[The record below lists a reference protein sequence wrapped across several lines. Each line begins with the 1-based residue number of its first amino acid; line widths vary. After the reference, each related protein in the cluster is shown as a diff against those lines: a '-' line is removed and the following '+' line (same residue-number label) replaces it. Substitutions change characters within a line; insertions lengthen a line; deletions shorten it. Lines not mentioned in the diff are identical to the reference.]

1 MARSCQTSF
10 SNVSFHLANAFP
22 VLRLS
27 AATATSGSANEATRD
42 ANKDDHGRQRTL
54 PDEDPND
61 EAVNERNAMAEVKLP
76 SSVRTS
82 YLLSI
87 FM

>member
-1 MARSCQTSF
+1 M
-10 SNVSFHLANAFP
+10 
-22 VLRLS
+22 RLS
-27 AATATSGSANEATRD
+27 AATATSGSANKATRD
-42 ANKDDHGRQRTL
+42 ANEDDHGQQKTL

-76 SSVRTS
+76 STVRKS

-87 FM
+87 FI